1 MRWIGWFLGALWGF
15 SRRSWVSVSEN
26 LRPRSP
32 ASGLYLF
39 LFLLFFI
46 VGLVL
51 VLLGVDLERVDVWLD
66 AQGGWLDAVGSVLF
80 RVLCGFILLMCAVIV
95 VGGLCQRIVPSMRGE
110 DRIGVVAMLVAILIG
125 YFAWFGVVG

>member
-1 MRWIGWFLGALWGF
+1 
-15 SRRSWVSVSEN
+15 
-26 LRPRSP
+26 
-32 ASGLYLF
+32 
-39 LFLLFFI
+39 
-46 VGLVL
+46 VL

-66 AQGGWLDAVGSVLF
+66 AQGGWLDAIGSVLF